1 MIWKD
6 YSKLKGTHAFCG
18 ASKKSWRNWDV
29 DRLILSKQNSYAQ
42 TIGTL
47 LHEYAADNI
56 EHHFRLNKTDKRGV
70 LRYLTVEKGIP
81 SNVVDIERLFPNLMN
96 YINDCIGFRMDP
108 EVVLYYSSD
117 FYGTADAI
125 YWSDKTGEL
134 KISDLKT
141 GVTPVEFDQL
151 ENYAA
156 FFCLDY
162 KVKPQQIKNLEFR
175 LYQNGEVIYAQPDPV
190 EVLSPVIDKIIYFNK
205 ALMDFEGKM

>member
-18 ASKKSWRNWDV
+18 ASKKSWRTWDV
-29 DRLILSKQNSYAQ
+29 DKLIISKQNSYA
-42 TIGTL
+42 TAIGTL

-56 EHHFRLNKTDKRGV
+56 AHHFRVNKTDKRGV
-70 LRYLTVEKGIP
+70 LRYLSIEKGIP
-81 SNVVDIERLFPNLMN
+81 TNVIDIDRLFPNLMN

-108 EVVLYYSSD
+108 EVVLYYSND

-125 YWSDKTGEL
+125 SWSKDEL

-141 GVTPVEFDQL
+141 GITPVEFEQL

-162 KVKPQQIKNLEFR
+162 KVKPSQIKKLEFR
-175 LYQNGEVIYAQPDPV
+175 LYQNGEIIYAEPNPV
-190 EVLSPVIDKIIYFNK
+190 EVLNPIIDKIVFFNK
-205 ALMDFEGKM
+205 ALMEFEGKM